1 MTTKL
6 TLAQCPR
13 CRQYTLAGDD
23 GGFAVAV
30 DVAPMGRDAY
40 IAGLMGGVELYRVD
54 SVPGRPSLARTW
66 SPGGKDPSFDD
77 SGAQRGTEGL
87 LHRAHGCGAPAKSQ
101 KAVAVA
107 RTSAAPVCDTWRA
120 AGWVP
125 PPGKCPRARGNT
137 KIVSCATCEAPPF
150 DAGAPETAPKAPG
163 HPEGPQRP
171 PETPQ
176 CGEKEQEW
184 TSPTAS
190 AARPGPAHPAPTAP
204 AATKP
209 STATASPANT
219 ASAPSASTADAWTP
233 PPSGSYAG
241 TTASGAANPRSTG
254 PGAEAPP
261 VLGPCNICGRRVQPG
276 QSYWSITHG
285 RDWVD
290 GGHEECP

>member
-101 KAVAVA
+101 KAVSVA
-107 RTSAAPVCDTWRA
+107 SGPPQAPATPGAGKAGSHQPAAPVSGAGA
-120 AGWVP
+120 APCPSPVP
-125 PPGKCPRARGNT
+125 P
-137 KIVSCATCEAPPF
+137 AT
-150 DAGAPETAPKAPG
+150 
-163 HPEGPQRP
+163 RRL
-171 PETPQ
+171 
-176 CGEKEQEW
+176 
-184 TSPTAS
+184 SS
-190 AARPGPAHPAPTAP
+190 
-204 AATKP
+204 
-209 STATASPANT
+209 
-219 ASAPSASTADAWTP
+219 
-233 PPSGSYAG
+233 
-241 TTASGAANPRSTG
+241 
-254 PGAEAPP
+254 PP